1 MFCSYF
7 AVYLIGFCD
16 SLLDMLQQY
25 MSGYNGI
32 LALPGDRSNDLRLL
46 GAVTLVLIL
55 GLAAVGMDWVTR
67 VQIGLMFILLCSQ
80 RKFFPSIRC
89 YAHILVV
96 RE

>member
-80 RKFFPSIRC
+80 CKFFPRSIRC
-89 YAHILVV
+89 YAHILIV
-96 RE
+96 